1 MEKKKVVLFVL
12 AAMFQIILCGWLGF
26 GEGGISYAGEVP
38 EPTTFLLLSGLGI
51 LWLRKANKKNKI

>member
-1 MEKKKVVLFVL
+1 MEKKKVILFVS
-12 AAMFQIILCGWLGF
+12 AVIFQIILCGLLGF
-26 GEGGISYAGEVP
+26 GGDEISLAGEVP